1 MDMPEMNPGAGSR
14 MEASA
19 ASAALD
25 VGSAVVSRVEPPPAV
40 VERHNGD
47 GFHAS
52 DEEAVARLVG
62 NLASGLA
69 QTLVSAI
76 QDLDHHIA
84 GENRRLSHSFRQ
96 QLETLQAMVESLL
109 PLKDRIEELTHAVS
123 EQRSGW
129 LAVQENYERLSAA
142 TAALQEAD
150 ASREKEIETARA
162 EARKSTNSF
171 SKRLDALSTRVDDQH
186 DELNGLK
193 EVLPRVTTLGERLDR
208 QGDAIRSLYEI
219 HARREAWLE
228 QVADAF
234 SKLRSLARQ
243 DAPKPEAAL

>member
-1 MDMPEMNPGAGSR
+1 MDMPEMNPGAGLR

-25 VGSAVVSRVEPPPAV
+25 LGPVVSRVEPPAV

-62 NLASGLA
+62 NLASGMA
-69 QTLVSAI
+69 QTLVAAI
-76 QDLDHHIA
+76 QDLDQHIA
-84 GENRRLSHSFRQ
+84 GENRRLSSSFRQ
-96 QLETLQAMVESLL
+96 QLSTLQSTVENLL
-109 PLKDRIEELTHAVS
+109 PLKDRIEELTLAVS

-129 LAVQENYERLSAA
+129 LSVQEKQERLSAA

-150 ASREKEIETARA
+150 ASREKEIEAARA
-162 EARKSTNSF
+162 EARKSTTSL

-186 DELNGLK
+186 DELAGLK
-193 EVLPRVTTLGERLDR
+193 EVLPRMTTLGERLDR